1 MSDASAAQLPGP
13 RGTVGTTQAEAA
25 APATGR
31 LQRSP
36 AGAETGRVLAKGGRP
51 VVLLRQE
58 IGDVLRDA
66 RRRQG
71 RTLREVSSVARVSLG
86 YLSEVERGQ
95 KEASSELLASICGAL
110 DVPLSSVLHTVS
122 RRVAQAEHVDPED
135 LDVADLQVPDTVP
148 DGLAPDVTLREGL
161 VSAA

>member
-1 MSDASAAQLPGP
+1 
-13 RGTVGTTQAEAA
+13 VGRNQALQALTP
-25 APATGR
+25 PAGR
-31 LQRSP
+31 LQEAP
-36 AGAETGRVLAKGGRP
+36 AEAETSSVPVKGGRP

-122 RRVAQAEHVDPED
+122 RRVAQVEHVDPEA
-135 LDVADLQVPDTVP
+135 LDVAGLQVPDTVP
-148 DGLAPDVTLREGL
+148 DGLAPDVNLRDGL
-161 VSAA
+161 ISAA

>member
-1 MSDASAAQLPGP
+1 
-13 RGTVGTTQAEAA
+13 
-25 APATGR
+25 
-31 LQRSP
+31 
-36 AGAETGRVLAKGGRP
+36 

-66 RRRQG
+66 RQRQG

-110 DVPLSSVLHTVS
+110 EVPLASVLHTVS
-122 RRVAQAEHVDPED
+122 RRVAQAEHVDPHD
-135 LDVADLQVPDTVP
+135 LDVSDVQVPDTVP
-148 DGLAPDVTLREGL
+148 DGLAPGVNLRDGL